1 MVEGFK
7 GLFGIDRVQDLV
19 QYIESTDV
27 GYVVSHRI
35 RDTRN
40 EIRVPIDRERSKS
53 PAWISD
59 SGSRLRFL
67 VLHLR
72 GR

>member
-7 GLFGIDRVQDLV
+7 RLFGIDRVQDMV
-19 QYIESTDV
+19 QSIESTDV

-53 PAWISD
+53 PA
-59 SGSRLRFL
+59 
-67 VLHLR
+67 
-72 GR
+72 